1 LNKLATK
8 GRDQVTVAGESKVI
22 DTTSFLDNFIPDDK
36 ILVGS
41 EAFDR
46 QDLSQSLFFSIVFNA
61 LTIEADPVNNLFYP
75 VVVMDSNKAS
85 ATVTAKIANI
95 MSAVKRDVSGRPVD
109 LKKESII
116 KNLNNT
122 KLFTLDSNR
131 LYPVS
136 ENDGSGEK
144 LLKVTGV
151 KGLAR
156 EVEVFDGEVI
166 TTAPYKTNVAIDI
179 LGLAQSDA
187 LLAKGYMDET
197 DSLNGALS
205 VEKLYF
211 KVAGKDSGGNDV
223 VEYHARDIKGLPA
236 VFTYTPTGHNKSMQL
251 DYKTESLAWIGGK
264 ITKADGTPTAIAD
277 LADLPAGY
285 VAKLGINLK
294 GDADA
299 QYGTVELFPV
309 KIELVGVL
317 DAAGN
322 ELADTDAIYTKVK
335 AILGAAALEGYD
347 LEAYAN
353 NTNARFRGKLLTTDR
368 YTHIYGVPIRAK
380 LRELTAVFDD
390 GDDGDTPG
398 LIAQIQFNK
407 QALSK
412 YGLLELINT
421 ATILQNVSD
430 DTEDYGISSKLVR
443 KASVREAL
451 DLTTI
456 VNSLKSSDREEDIKS
471 ALKLKVK
478 NVAVSL
484 YINSSYNKT
493 FEALYPGV
501 KPTVIIGIDTN
512 IGRFLDSFEDEVF
525 KYEVAVSNDVLM
537 SGNMFISF
545 GVMGP
550 NRNKEANPLNFGVC
564 FWSPET
570 VIAFQRQDNGKLAQE
585 TISMPRFKHQ
595 TLLPI
600 LGLLEVSGVEEVSG
614 NIPVNTKAV

>member
-1 LNKLATK
+1 
-8 GRDQVTVAGESKVI
+8 
-22 DTTSFLDNFIPDDK
+22 
-36 ILVGS
+36 
-41 EAFDR
+41 
-46 QDLSQSLFFSIVFNA
+46 
-61 LTIEADPVNNLFYP
+61 
-75 VVVMDSNKAS
+75 
-85 ATVTAKIANI
+85 
-95 MSAVKRDVSGRPVD
+95 
-109 LKKESII
+109 
-116 KNLNNT
+116 
-122 KLFTLDSNR
+122 
-131 LYPVS
+131 
-136 ENDGSGEK
+136 
-144 LLKVTGV
+144 
-151 KGLAR
+151 
-156 EVEVFDGEVI
+156 
-166 TTAPYKTNVAIDI
+166 
-179 LGLAQSDA
+179 
-187 LLAKGYMDET
+187 MDET